1 MVVYPR
7 WRGELFC
14 ALAFCWLSRGLS
26 PLARGTLCRCQHCWR
41 VIRFIPAGAGNTV
54 PRIISLSSSTVYPR
68 WRGEHSASLMPIIGL
83 GGLSPLARG
92 TRRQRIVRLP
102 LHRFI
107 PAGAGNTSTLSITTD
122 REPVYPR
129 WRGEHPN
136 GSALSYPQI
145 GLSPLA
151 RGTLKVLKNIGF
163 RTRFIPAGAGNT
175 GVIPIAARNAA
186 VYPRWRGEHYF
197 CNAQRYSRIGLSPL
211 ARGTLA
217 KQTSGYAWCR
227 FIPAGAGNTKFILIN
242 TAFVS
247 VYPRWRGEHFTTI
260 GGHATAHGLSPLARG
275 TQIWGAPLMKSKRFI
290 PAGAG
295 NTAADSRAGHHRPVY
310 PRWRGEHPFIF
321 VSSWRDL
328 GLSPLARGT
337 RTKYP
342 SLNPRRRFIPAG
354 AGNTIE
360 TFHAIKQ
367 AAVYPRWRGE
377 HLLIKWRA
385 RCVYGLS
392 PLARGTPVVRY

>member
-41 VIRFIPAGAGNTV
+41 VIRFIPAGAGNT
-54 PRIISLSSSTVYPR
+54 
-68 WRGEHSASLMPIIGL
+68 
-83 GGLSPLARG
+83 
-92 TRRQRIVRLP
+92 
-102 LHRFI
+102 
-107 PAGAGNTSTLSITTD
+107 
-122 REPVYPR
+122 
-129 WRGEHPN
+129 
-136 GSALSYPQI
+136 
-145 GLSPLA
+145 
-151 RGTLKVLKNIGF
+151 
-163 RTRFIPAGAGNT
+163 
-175 GVIPIAARNAA
+175 
-186 VYPRWRGEHYF
+186 
-197 CNAQRYSRIGLSPL
+197 
-211 ARGTLA
+211 
-217 KQTSGYAWCR
+217 
-227 FIPAGAGNTKFILIN
+227 KFILIN

-260 GGHATAHGLSPLARG
+260 GGHATAH
-275 TQIWGAPLMKSKRFI
+275 
-290 PAGAG
+290 
-295 NTAADSRAGHHRPVY
+295 
-310 PRWRGEHPFIF
+310 
-321 VSSWRDL
+321 

-377 HLLIKWRA
+377 HVA
-385 RCVYGLS
+385 S
-392 PLARGTPVVRY
+392 VVV

>member
-1 MVVYPR
+1 MV
-7 WRGELFC
+7 ETQNF
-14 ALAFCWLSRGLS
+14 
-26 PLARGTLCRCQHCWR
+26 
-41 VIRFIPAGAGNTV
+41 RFIPAGAGNT
-54 PRIISLSSSTVYPR
+54 
-68 WRGEHSASLMPIIGL
+68 A
-83 GGLSPLARG
+83 PLKICTKA
-92 TRRQRIVRLP
+92 I
-102 LHRFI
+102 
-107 PAGAGNTSTLSITTD
+107 
-122 REPVYPR
+122 
-129 WRGEHPN
+129 
-136 GSALSYPQI
+136 
-145 GLSPLA
+145 
-151 RGTLKVLKNIGF
+151 
-163 RTRFIPAGAGNT
+163 
-175 GVIPIAARNAA
+175 A

-310 PRWRGEHPFIF
+310 PRWRGEHGPNTRPSIHA
-321 VSSWRDL
+321 V

-337 RTKYP
+337 QLRRSTQ
-342 SLNPRRRFIPAG
+342 LNKPRFIPAG
-354 AGNTIE
+354 AGNT
-360 TFHAIKQ
+360 
-367 AAVYPRWRGE
+367 
-377 HLLIKWRA
+377 
-385 RCVYGLS
+385 C
-392 PLARGTPVVRY
+392 

>member
-151 RGTLKVLKNIGF
+151 RGTQSDAIDALIDA
-163 RTRFIPAGAGNT
+163 RFIPAGAGNT
-175 GVIPIAARNAA
+175 EGAEEYRIQNA
-186 VYPRWRGEHYF
+186 VYPRWRGEHW
-197 CNAQRYSRIGLSPL
+197 CDSNCRTERRGLSPL

-227 FIPAGAGNTKFILIN
+227 FIPAGAGNTRSGG
-242 TAFVS
+242 FVL
-247 VYPRWRGEHFTTI
+247 P
-260 GGHATAHGLSPLARG
+260 AT
-275 TQIWGAPLMKSKRFI
+275 
-290 PAGAG
+290 
-295 NTAADSRAGHHRPVY
+295 PVY
-310 PRWRGEHPFIF
+310 PRWRGEHTKTKH
-321 VSSWRDL
+321 RNGCTC

-337 RTKYP
+337 R
-342 SLNPRRRFIPAG
+342 
-354 AGNTIE
+354 
-360 TFHAIKQ
+360 
-367 AAVYPRWRGE
+367 
-377 HLLIKWRA
+377 
-385 RCVYGLS
+385 
-392 PLARGTPVVRY
+392 